1 MKPEKTSG
9 FRVLNV
15 GFRVLF
21 GYQFSGSGSKKVG
34 FFPRVSGFR
43 VPEPITTPLTRI
55 VALFEKKIWG
65 AFWRFSARKRAVSD

>member
-21 GYQFSGSGSKKVG
+21 GYQFSGSGRVRVAKRSG
-34 FFPRVSGFR
+34 FSPGFR
-43 VPEPITTPLTRI
+43 VFGFGYPSLLPRCNIIIAEHQIL
-55 VALFEKKIWG
+55 G
-65 AFWRFSARKRAVSD
+65 HVSHPSKN

>member
-21 GYQFSGSGSKKVG
+21 GYQFSDRVRVAKRSGFS
-34 FFPRVSGFR
+34 PGFR
-43 VPEPITTPLTRI
+43 VRVPITI
-55 VALFEKKIWG
+55 SE
-65 AFWRFSARKRAVSD
+65 

>member
-43 VPEPITTPLTRI
+43 VPEPITRTNQSIQLMDI
-55 VALFEKKIWG
+55 VARIY
-65 AFWRFSARKRAVSD
+65 

>member
-21 GYQFSGSGSKKVG
+21 GYQFSGSGRVRVAKRSG
-34 FFPRVSGFR
+34 FSPGFR
-43 VPEPITTPLTRI
+43 VFGFGYPSLTEGNN
-55 VALFEKKIWG
+55 FSEK
-65 AFWRFSARKRAVSD
+65 